1 MKDIQEMGG
10 CIYSKNRKMLNCQVQ
25 SMILSREKKERHKI
39 RNEDKQDKKYKENW
53 LQTISRKKF

>member
-25 SMILSREKKERHKI
+25 SMILSREKQERHKI
-39 RNEDKQDKKYKENW
+39 RNEDKQDKKYKEN
-53 LQTISRKKF
+53 